1 MHIHC
6 EGSSPP
12 VRKAGPTRSQ
22 ESGAWTGKGGKYN
35 TGSKGG
41 KGGSNNGKGI
51 RIFIETNREIIA
63 ASWRGTT
70 FATLLAQLRSDKR
83 PLNGVNI
90 STILHRSAKLRHRVD
105 PLTLV
110 YLSECLSGND
120 IILKAQE
127 VGNALYGLQSLGD
140 SKEVRGLLAAL
151 TPKVQQCGEVLS
163 AQNVGNALYGLQ
175 SLGDSIEVRGLLAA
189 LTPKVQQCSEVLT
202 PAALAMALCG
212 LGQHFFGHELYKYF
226 QACVGELSGLK
237 VDEAAALIQV
247 YQLSGCADQ
256 IPLGLAEQFRTLR
269 SDFAAQIS
277 ASKTEEA
284 VQKVR
289 FAHDRCIPVLF
300 QEWTHNWDFA
310 SARFGRGAAF
320 AL

>member
-1 MHIHC
+1 ML
-6 EGSSPP
+6 
-12 VRKAGPTRSQ
+12 
-22 ESGAWTGKGGKYN
+22 
-35 TGSKGG
+35 
-41 KGGSNNGKGI
+41 
-51 RIFIETNREIIA
+51 A
-63 ASWRGTT
+63 ALTPKVEQCS
-70 FATLLAQLRSDKR
+70 AELNAQ
-83 PLNGVNI
+83 
-90 STILHRSAKLRHRVD
+90 A
-105 PLTLV
+105 
-110 YLSECLSGND
+110 
-120 IILKAQE
+120 

-140 SKEVRGLLAAL
+140 SK
-151 TPKVQQCGEVLS
+151 
-163 AQNVGNALYGLQ
+163 
-175 SLGDSIEVRGLLAA
+175 EVRGLLAA

-212 LGQHFFGHELYKYF
+212 LGQHFFGHELYKYL

-269 SDFAAQIS
+269 SDFAAQIP

-310 SARFGRGAAF
+310 SGRFGRGAAF
-320 AL
+320 ALQHLFFDGRVQFGVIPIPCQSYLVMDPTA

>member
-1 MHIHC
+1 MSFIKTNK
-6 EGSSPP
+6 EITEAARSAKEFSALL
-12 VRKAGPTRSQ
+12 VR
-22 ESGAWTGKGGKYN
+22 
-35 TGSKGG
+35 
-41 KGGSNNGKGI
+41 
-51 RIFIETNREIIA
+51 
-63 ASWRGTT
+63 
-70 FATLLAQLRSDKR
+70 LRSEKR
-83 PLNGVNI
+83 SLNGVNVG
-90 STILHRSAKLRHRVD
+90 TILHRSSKLRYRVD
-105 PLTLV
+105 PLTLA
-110 YLSECLSGND
+110 YLAECLSANE
-120 IILKAQE
+120 I
-127 VGNALYGLQSLGD
+127 ALQ
-140 SKEVRGLLAAL
+140 
-151 TPKVQQCGEVLS
+151 

-175 SLGDSIEVRGLLAA
+175 SLGDSKEVRGLLAA

-310 SARFGRGAAF
+310 SGRFGRGAAF

>member
-63 ASWRGTT
+63 AARSVTK
-70 FATLLAQLRSDKR
+70 FAALLAQLCSDKR

-90 STILHRSAKLRHRVD
+90 STILHRSAKLRYRVD

-110 YLSECLSGND
+110 YLAECFSGND

-140 SKEVRGLLAAL
+140 SK
-151 TPKVQQCGEVLS
+151 
-163 AQNVGNALYGLQ
+163 
-175 SLGDSIEVRGLLAA
+175 EVRGLLAA

-269 SDFAAQIS
+269 SDFAAQIP

-310 SARFGRGAAF
+310 SGRFGRGAAF